1 MKKRKSNGEE
11 IFLSSYDGA
20 TAEEIEPGKC
30 RIKMEFSF
38 PKFELSGEINIKD
51 LLEDSEQLNKETK

>member
-11 IFLSSYDGA
+11 IFISSYDGA
-20 TAEEIEPGKC
+20 TAEEVEPGKY

-38 PKFELSGEINIKD
+38 PKFELSGKIDIKD
-51 LLEDSEQLNKETK
+51 LLKDSERLKKEIE

>member
-20 TAEEIEPGKC
+20 TAEEIKPGKR

-51 LLEDSEQLNKETK
+51 LLEDSGQLNKETK